1 MKKEEEVRVFLKDKS
16 FSSEDTRT
24 IRAIIKAKNY
34 NGINVVNG
42 GIPNSKLIDFIDWFE
57 DEELNDNQ
65 NVITFRDKK
74 YEFIESKLFNCCDN
88 CDIRENIDIDNL
100 YRCNLIP
107 HICTSSKRYDKREG
121 YFRLKEQELKLIPNE
136 FYFATDKITHS
147 AKWIIQ
153 LKSTNEKGI
162 ARLYFDLD
170 IQNNKLCE
178 CDYVYTSE
186 ILRLATPEEK
196 QQLINAVEKQE
207 NKLFNEKTKTFE
219 DKLEDILVPKNIK
232 IVCYDED
239 KKDLGI
245 LFNED
250 KQVLNFDFDCNIYL
264 VNRNSDDFWTPI
276 ACKLIKTT
284 LKELNKGDLFIN
296 RENIK
301 VTELWDCSIYLGDN
315 SHVFAYNKDI
325 VTNYNIN
332 NVIYKITPID

>member
-1 MKKEEEVRVFLKDKS
+1 MKKEEEIRVFLKDKS

-57 DEELNDNQ
+57 GEETNDNQ

-74 YEFIESKLFNCCDN
+74 YEFIESKFFNCCDY

-107 HICTSSKRYDKREG
+107 QICTPSKRHDKREG
-121 YFRLKEQELKLIPNE
+121 YFKLKEQELKLIPNE
-136 FYFATDKITHS
+136 FYYCEVEDSRNKFIYQYRKEFNKTSHFYATSIDGFFDKNCRITS
-147 AKWIIQ
+147 NDNI
-153 LKSTNEKGI
+153 S
-162 ARLYFDLD
+162 
-170 IQNNKLCE
+170 
-178 CDYVYTSE
+178 

-207 NKLFNEKTKTFE
+207 NKIFNEETKTFE
-219 DKLEDILVPKNIK
+219 DKPNDILVPENIK

-245 LFNED
+245 VFNED
-250 KQVLNFDFDCNIYL
+250 KQVLNFDSDCNIYL

-276 ACKLIKTT
+276 ACELIKTT

-301 VTELWDCSIYLGDN
+301 VAELWDCSIYLGDN
-315 SHVFAYNKDI
+315 GHVFAYNKGI

>member
-1 MKKEEEVRVFLKDKS
+1 MKTEEEIRVFLKDKF
-16 FSSEDTRT
+16 FSLEDTRT

-65 NVITFRDKK
+65 DIITFRDKK
-74 YEFIESKLFNCCDN
+74 YEFIESKLYNCCDN
-88 CDIRENIDIDNL
+88 CDMRANIDEL
-100 YRCNLIP
+100 YQCNLTP
-107 HICTSSKRYDKREG
+107 QICTPSKRYDKREG

-136 FYFATDKITHS
+136 FYYCEGEEYKFIYQYRKEFNKTSHFYATSIEGFFDKNCRITS
-147 AKWIIQ
+147 NYNI
-153 LKSTNEKGI
+153 S
-162 ARLYFDLD
+162 
-170 IQNNKLCE
+170 
-178 CDYVYTSE
+178 

-207 NKLFNEKTKTFE
+207 HKLFNEETKTFE
-219 DKLEDILVPKNIK
+219 DKPKDILVPENIK

-245 LFNED
+245 VFNED
-250 KQVLNFDFDCNIYL
+250 KQVLNFDSDCNIYL
-264 VNRNSDDFWTPI
+264 VNRNSDNFWTPI
-276 ACKLIKTT
+276 TCKLIKTT

-315 SHVFAYNKDI
+315 SHVFAYNKGIVI
-325 VTNYNIN
+325 VTNYNTN
-332 NVIYKITPID
+332 NVIYKIIPIK

>member
-1 MKKEEEVRVFLKDKS
+1 MKKEKEVRVFLEGKS

-34 NGINVVNG
+34 NGIDVVIG
-42 GIPNSKLIDFIDWFE
+42 GIPNSKLIDFINWFE
-57 DEELNDNQ
+57 GEETNSNQ
-65 NVITFRDKK
+65 DVVTIEGRE
-74 YEFIESKLFNCCDN
+74 YEFIESKFYNCCDN
-88 CDIRENIDIDNL
+88 CDMRENIDIDNL
-100 YRCNLIP
+100 HRCNLIP
-107 HICTSSKRYDKREG
+107 QICTPSERYDKREG
-121 YFRLKEQELKLIPNE
+121 YFKLKEQELKLIPNE
-136 FYFATDKITHS
+136 FYFARAVFYHDLSWICQFKDK
-147 AKWIIQ
+147 
-153 LKSTNEKGI
+153 
-162 ARLYFDLD
+162 RD
-170 IQNNKLCE
+170 IQYSNLFYDLRLDKHE
-178 CDYVYTSE
+178 CKIEDFIHTSN
-186 ILRLATPEEK
+186 ILRLATQEEK
-196 QQLINAVEKQE
+196 QLLINDVERKF
-207 NKLFNEKTKTFE
+207 NKLWDEETKTFK
-219 DKLEDILVPKNIK
+219 DKPKDILVPENIK

-315 SHVFAYNKDI
+315 SHVFAYNKGI
-325 VTNYNIN
+325 VTNYNTN
-332 NVIYKITPID
+332 NVIYKIIPID